1 MPSAE
6 SSSRVAAARSS
17 GWRRFFS
24 RTGDDDCAFACAGC
38 SFFVGALRL
47 RGGGGAG
54 FSSDRRFVFM
64 RCRRG
69 GSGAFSVAPLPLKS

>member
-24 RTGDDDCAFACAGC
+24 RTGDDDCAFVCVG

-54 FSSDRRFVFM
+54 FSSDRRFVFT

-69 GSGAFSVAPLPLKS
+69 GSGACSVAPLPLKS

>member
-24 RTGDDDCAFACAGC
+24 RTGDDDDCAFIGAG
-38 SFFVGALRL
+38 SFFVGALRW

-54 FSSDRRFVFM
+54 FSSDRRFGFP